1 MHLIVLCLYKIYL
14 TDQGKC
20 VLDGTVAK
28 VIAIVIAILAEVNL
42 ALTIALITIAI
53 ITIAIIA
60 IAISTIAIITIA
72 IITIAIIEISIA
84 ILTLAKIAITI
95 AVTRVAPQPSIKNN
109 QLQIYNMVFKLII
122 IQDKHS

>member
-28 VIAIVIAILAEVNL
+28 VIAIVTAIIAQVNI

-53 ITIAIIA
+53 ITISIITIAII
-60 IAISTIAIITIA
+60 TKAIITIA
-72 IITIAIIEISIA
+72 IIDISTA
-84 ILTLAKIAITI
+84 ILTLAIIAITI
-95 AVTRVAPQPSIKNN
+95 AVTRVAPGIKNN
-109 QLQIYNMVFKLII
+109 QLQIYNNGFEII
-122 IQDKHS
+122 IF

>member
-28 VIAIVIAILAEVNL
+28 VIAIVTAQVNI

-53 ITIAIIA
+53 ITIGIITIA
-60 IAISTIAIITIA
+60 ILTIAIITIA
-72 IITIAIIEISIA
+72 
-84 ILTLAKIAITI
+84 
-95 AVTRVAPQPSIKNN
+95 
-109 QLQIYNMVFKLII
+109 
-122 IQDKHS
+122 